1 MQATNNK
8 HERIKSKTWVYEAFI
23 NFTHLFICT
32 FKFYWSE
39 LFFVVI
45 RERTAIKTKT
55 ATMRKPL
62 MTCVFILPTTLFV

>member
-1 MQATNNK
+1 M
-8 HERIKSKTWVYEAFI
+8 

-45 RERTAIKTKT
+45 RKGTAMNNKNSNSEK
-55 ATMRKPL
+55 
-62 MTCVFILPTTLFV
+62 IL